1 MRKIDKLIHE
11 IKKMLEEVNK
21 QTDMAAPGYDQGFYV
36 GKGEALE
43 EVLKL
48 LEENKK

>member
-1 MRKIDKLIHE
+1 MKKINKLINE
-11 IKKMLEEVNK
+11 VEKMLKEANK
-21 QTDMAAPGYDQGFYV
+21 EADSSASGYDQGFYV